1 MTPHFAIERFLPRL
15 SRSACSDHSVLKG
28 ALVLHAWDLP
38 GGRPKRDIDLRT
50 MLDYPALPDAPA
62 PRLRAYL
69 QPFNGNRL
77 AKALAAT
84 FERRATP
91 LLRTHLA
98 SFGGEWIEAKR
109 DLWAAFTL
117 RLPRGHRPPHDLGG
131 LVRQVAHFVEPALR
145 AAVGREGL
153 EKRWPA
159 GGPWR

>member
-1 MTPHFAIERFLPRL
+1 MTPHFMFERFPHRL
-15 SRSACSDHSVLKG
+15 SRSACSDRFVFKG
-28 ALVLHAWDLP
+28 ALVLDAWDLP
-38 GGRPKRDIDLRT
+38 GGRPIRSIDLWT

-69 QPFNGNRL
+69 QPFERNRL
-77 AKALAAT
+77 AKTLAAT
-84 FERRATP
+84 FERWAIP
-91 LLRTHLA
+91 LPRTHLA

-109 DLWAAFTL
+109 DPWAAFPR

-131 LVRQVAHFVEPALR
+131 LMRQVAPFVEPALR

-153 EKRWPA
+153 EKRWRA